1 MVNFP
6 CHSKYIK
13 EALIMVK
20 MTTLLG
26 TVFAVSLFGCSQQE
40 VHTGESLSA
49 LSHSDNII
57 TASALSKDGQFNLV
71 ADGKTVCL
79 WASKQIKSAL
89 HCLNGDAAQFIEL
102 LDISENNQFYL
113 TSNQMTVR
121 LYSLKSKQQLGEWA
135 VEGHIINEMDISANG
150 GKILLGF
157 RSGEASII
165 DVKRNKVTTFKKHRL
180 DINSVSLSDDGAIAF
195 TGSSEKKAMLW
206 HTESGNNI
214 HEFKHASRVNHVS
227 ISADGKLGFTL
238 DAIKDRTFWDL
249 STGNSIAELDTNLR
263 FFEFNDSRFSADNT
277 LLLTGSPK
285 QIIKLWR
292 VSDGA
297 LMAEWQSEMT
307 RGRSSVLG
315 VAYSGKGKIVTSN
328 SDGLFEQWQL
338 PQTQIKN

>member
-1 MVNFP
+1 
-6 CHSKYIK
+6 
-13 EALIMVK
+13 MVK
-20 MTTLLG
+20 LITLLG
-26 TVFAVSLFGCSQQE
+26 AVCTLSFFGCSQQE
-40 VHTGESLSA
+40 VHTGKSLSA

-57 TASALSKDGQFNLV
+57 TASALSNDGQFNLV

-79 WASKQIKSAL
+79 WASKQVESPL
-89 HCLNGDAAQFIEL
+89 HCLTGNEAEFIEL

-121 LYSLKSKQQLGEWA
+121 LYSIRSKQQLGEWG

-150 GKILLGF
+150 QKILLGF

-165 DVKRNKVTTFKKHRL
+165 DVKRNNVTTFKKHRL
-180 DINSVSLSDDGAIAF
+180 DINSVSLSDDGTIAF
-195 TGSSEKKAMLW
+195 TGSSDKKAMLW

-249 STGNSIAELDTNLR
+249 TTGKSIADLDTNLR
-263 FFEFNDSRFSADNT
+263 FFEFNDSRFSADNS

-292 VSDGA
+292 VADGA
-297 LMAEWQSEMT
+297 LIGEWQSEAT
-307 RGRSSVLG
+307 KGRASVLS
-315 VAYSGKGKIVTSN
+315 VAYLGSDNIVTSN
-328 SDGLFEQWQL
+328 SDGLFEQWKL
-338 PQTQIKN
+338 PNTQANN

>member
-1 MVNFP
+1 M
-6 CHSKYIK
+6 K
-13 EALIMVK
+13 
-20 MTTLLG
+20 
-26 TVFAVSLFGCSQQE
+26 
-40 VHTGESLSA
+40 
-49 LSHSDNII
+49 
-57 TASALSKDGQFNLV
+57 
-71 ADGKTVCL
+71 
-79 WASKQIKSAL
+79 
-89 HCLNGDAAQFIEL
+89 
-102 LDISENNQFYL
+102 NN
-113 TSNQMTVR
+113 
-121 LYSLKSKQQLGEWA
+121 
-135 VEGHIINEMDISANG
+135 
-150 GKILLGF
+150 
-157 RSGEASII
+157 
-165 DVKRNKVTTFKKHRL
+165 RL

-195 TGSSEKKAMLW
+195 TGSSDKKAMLW
-206 HTESGNNI
+206 QTDTGKNI

-249 STGNSIAELDTNLR
+249 STGKSIAELDTNLR

-315 VAYSGKGKIVTSN
+315 VAYSGQDKIVTSN

-338 PQTQIKN
+338 PKAQINN